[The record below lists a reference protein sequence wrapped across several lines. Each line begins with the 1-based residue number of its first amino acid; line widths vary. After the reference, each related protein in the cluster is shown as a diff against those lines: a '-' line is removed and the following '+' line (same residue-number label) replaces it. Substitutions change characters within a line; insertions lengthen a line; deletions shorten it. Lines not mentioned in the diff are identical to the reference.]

1 MFRLYQ
7 NLKTL
12 RSVCAILATILC
24 KPVSAAVVINFDDR
38 PGLTGVAS
46 VQGQP
51 VPPAYVVH
59 DEYLPLGVR
68 FDSAG
73 GGVALVRA
81 LNAVSP
87 TNVALAT
94 EPGPVMSFNE
104 PVKATFYLSNGAPA
118 VVDMVALT
126 LTSTSGNSRFKA
138 FDRNGAMLGSV
149 MAGAGSTL
157 QLAYS
162 NQIHSVELEQGS
174 FSFDDFTFSG
184 LAAAFPGATLDI
196 HPSGSNVVLN
206 WTQGTL
212 QEADTPDGTYTN
224 VTGAISPYYVTP
236 SAGRKF
242 YRLQIQ

>member
-1 MFRLYQ
+1 MLRSNQ

-12 RSVCAILATILC
+12 RFVCGISGVILC
-24 KPVSAAVVINFDDR
+24 KPVSAAIVIGFDDR
-38 PGLTGVAS
+38 PGLTGFAS

-51 VPPAYVVH
+51 VPPAYVIH

-68 FDSAG
+68 FDSGG

-81 LNAVSP
+81 INAVSP

-104 PVKATFYLSNGAPA
+104 PVKATFFLSNGAPA

-138 FDRNGAMLGSV
+138 FDRNGVLLGSV
-149 MAGAGSTL
+149 MAGPGSTL
-157 QLAYS
+157 QLVYS
-162 NQIHSVELEQGS
+162 NQIHSVELDQGS

-196 HPSGSNVVLN
+196 RLSGSNVILN
-206 WTQGTL
+206 WTQGML
-212 QEADTPDGTYTN
+212 QEADTTDGTYTN
-224 VTGAISPYYVTP
+224 VTGAISPFYVTP